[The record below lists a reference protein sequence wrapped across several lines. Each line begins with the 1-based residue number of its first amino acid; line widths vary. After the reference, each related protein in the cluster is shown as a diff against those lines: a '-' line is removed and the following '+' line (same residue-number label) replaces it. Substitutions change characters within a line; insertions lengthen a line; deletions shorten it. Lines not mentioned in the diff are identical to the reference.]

1 MATPTSKA
9 TLIEYCKRRLGA
21 PVIEIN
27 VDDDQVEDRVDE
39 AIQYYREYHDDGTY
53 RAYLKHLVTATDVTN
68 KYITIPAGTHFVTK
82 MFKTSSALFSRNMF
96 SIKYQMHMNDIANMT
111 SYIGDLAYFQQIQ
124 QYLSTLDM
132 QLNGTPQVN
141 FVRQQNRLY
150 IHGEFEDED
159 VKAGEY
165 IVMEA
170 YLIIDG
176 NTYTLREVLMGST
189 VTNDEGSLEIFT
201 TTTTN
206 EFNDEIIIQGIR
218 LLNSSRKPKF
228 WLDTNRGTL
237 SVPWRYM
244 GSSKYVDQSYYSE
257 HLFYKE

>member
-176 NTYTLREVLMGST
+176 NTYAKVWDDIWLKDYTTALIKQQWGQNMIKFDGMTLPGGVTLNGRQIYDDASAEIQTLRER
-189 VTNDEGSLEIFT
+189 
-201 TTTTN
+201 
-206 EFNDEIIIQGIR
+206 IR
-218 LLNSSRKPKF
+218 SDHELPIDF
-228 WLDTNRGTL
+228 HVG
-237 SVPWRYM
+237 
-244 GSSKYVDQSYYSE
+244 
-257 HLFYKE
+257 

>member
-9 TLIEYCKRRLGA
+9 SLIDYCKRRLGA

-27 VDDDQVEDRVDE
+27 VDDDQVDDRVDE
-39 AIQYYREYHDDGTY
+39 ALQYYREFHDDGTY
-53 RAYLKHLVTATDVTN
+53 RAYLKHLVTNTDVTN
-68 KYITIPAGTHFVTK
+68 KYITIPAGTHFVSK
-82 MFKTSSALFSRNMF
+82 LFKLSSGLFSRNMF

-111 SYIGDLAYFQQIQ
+111 SYIGDLAYYQQIQ

-159 VKAGEY
+159 IKADEY

-170 YLIIDG
+170 YLIVDG
-176 NTYTLREVLMGST
+176 NTFTKVWDDLWLKDYTTALIKQQWGQNMIKFDGMTLPGGVTLNGRQIYDDASAEIQTLREK
-189 VTNDEGSLEIFT
+189 
-201 TTTTN
+201 
-206 EFNDEIIIQGIR
+206 IR
-218 LLNSSRKPKF
+218 SDHELPIDF
-228 WLDTNRGTL
+228 QVG
-237 SVPWRYM
+237 
-244 GSSKYVDQSYYSE
+244 
-257 HLFYKE
+257 